1 MEMPEERNI
10 RIENIMHNKILGG
23 RVMLQITEKQVQ
35 DSITMDMA
43 LPVLRNA
50 YKDCMKGEIYAGDR
64 IFMPLRGQ
72 ENVGQWL
79 VANCTN
85 KPYFG
90 SKFSS
95 VFPENVKK
103 GLPSVISKVSLYSA
117 VTGEIQGL
125 IDANFLTAIKTGGSA
140 AIATDLM
147 AKKDANK
154 LGIIGSGLQA
164 FSQVLAI
171 QEVRNITELYVYD
184 IIPERV
190 DSFIKQIEAIKNNPY
205 KIIAAMTAEECV
217 TQSDIVCT
225 CTTSLTPVFKGS
237 SVKPGTHINA
247 IGSFTPFMQEID
259 EETVLKSDKVI
270 TEHLEGLWD
279 AAGDVLIPYE
289 KDLITKDKVNGT
301 VGDVLTGMISGREN
315 DQEIT
320 LYESVGSCV
329 LDIAL
334 SIAIY
339 EKFKK

>member
-1 MEMPEERNI
+1 
-10 RIENIMHNKILGG
+10 
-23 RVMLQITEKQVQ
+23 MLQITEKQVQ

>member
-1 MEMPEERNI
+1 
-10 RIENIMHNKILGG
+10 
-23 RVMLQITEKQVQ
+23 MLQITEKEVQ
-35 DSITMDMA
+35 DSVTTDMV
-43 LPVLRNA
+43 LPVLRKA
-50 YKDCMKGEIYAGDR
+50 YEDCVEGKIYTGGR
-64 IFMPLRGQ
+64 IFMPVRGQ

-95 VFPENVKK
+95 VFPENLKK
-103 GLPSVISKVSLYSA
+103 GLPSVISKVSLYST
-117 VTGEIQGL
+117 VTGELQAL
-125 IDANFLTAIKTGGSA
+125 IDANYLTAIKTGGSA

-184 IIPERV
+184 VIPERV
-190 DSFIKQIEAIKNNPY
+190 DRFINQIETIKNNPY
-205 KIIAAMTAEECV
+205 KIIAATTADECV
-217 TQSDIVCT
+217 AQSDIICT

-247 IGSFTPFMQEID
+247 IGSFTSFMQEID

-270 TEHLEGLWD
+270 TEHVEGLWD
-279 AAGDVLIPYE
+279 AAGDMIIPFEKGLIS
-289 KDLITKDKVNGT
+289 KDKVNGS
-301 VGDVLTGMISGREN
+301 VGDVLTGKILGREN

-320 LYESVGSCV
+320 LYESVGSGV

-339 EKFKK
+339 EKFNK

>member
-1 MEMPEERNI
+1 MEDI
-10 RIENIMHNKILGG
+10 KKYLGG
-23 RVMLQITEKQVQ
+23 NLMLQITEKEVQ

-43 LPVLRNA
+43 LPVLRKA
-50 YKDCMKGEIYAGDR
+50 YEDCVEEKIYAGGR
-64 IFMPLRGQ
+64 IFMPVRGQ

-79 VANCTN
+79 VANSTN

-95 VFPENVKK
+95 VFPENLKK

-117 VTGEIQGL
+117 VTGELQAL
-125 IDANFLTAIKTGGSA
+125 IDANYLTAIKTGGSA

-154 LGIIGSGLQA
+154 LGIIGTGLQA

-171 QEVRNITELYVYD
+171 QEVRHITELYVYD
-184 IIPERV
+184 VVPERV
-190 DSFIKQIEAIKNNPY
+190 DRFINQIETIKNNPY
-205 KIIAAMTAEECV
+205 KIIAATTADECV
-217 TQSDIVCT
+217 AQSDIICT
-225 CTTSLTPVFKGS
+225 CTTSLKPVFKGS

-247 IGSFTPFMQEID
+247 IGSFTSFMQEID

-270 TEHLEGLWD
+270 TEHVEGLWD
-279 AAGDVLIPYE
+279 AAGDIIIPFEKGLIS
-289 KDLITKDKVNGT
+289 KDKVNGT
-301 VGDVLTGMISGREN
+301 VGDVLTGKILGREN

-320 LYESVGSCV
+320 LYESVGSGV

-334 SIAIY
+334 SIAIF
-339 EKFKK
+339 EKFEK

>member
-1 MEMPEERNI
+1 
-10 RIENIMHNKILGG
+10 
-23 RVMLQITEKQVQ
+23 MLQITEKEVQ

-43 LPVLRNA
+43 LPVLRKA
-50 YKDCMKGEIYAGDR
+50 YEDCMEEKIYAGGR
-64 IFMPLRGQ
+64 IFMPVRGQ

-95 VFPENVKK
+95 VFPENLKK

-117 VTGEIQGL
+117 VTGELHAL
-125 IDANFLTAIKTGGSA
+125 IDANYLTAIKTGGSA

-184 IIPERV
+184 VIPERV
-190 DSFIKQIEAIKNNPY
+190 DRFINQIETIKNNPY
-205 KIIAAMTAEECV
+205 KITAATTADECV
-217 TQSDIVCT
+217 AQTDIICT

-247 IGSFTPFMQEID
+247 IGSFTSFMQEID

-270 TEHLEGLWD
+270 TEHVEGLWD
-279 AAGDVLIPYE
+279 SAGDIIIPFEKGLIS
-289 KDLITKDKVNGT
+289 KDKVNGT
-301 VGDVLTGMISGREN
+301 VGDVLTGKILGREN

-320 LYESVGSCV
+320 LYESVGSGV